1 MRNRPAHLIS
11 AAVAAI
17 AFSCSGNGNVC
28 CTDIDIRLT
37 DTLMVDAA
45 TVRNLVVENYGCCLG
60 ENLDSIALG
69 EIENILD
76 SCGSIRKS
84 EVWTTRGGILH
95 IKVEG
100 RRPVMCF
107 VSGGRRLYADAEG
120 VIFPYDGDCPEG
132 IPCLKGSVPIEIPA
146 GFIGIPEDENGRRW
160 LAAMTELL
168 AHDISDI
175 EIKDG
180 GEIFFKLREMP
191 ETFIFGRPEGITE
204 KFARIDKYIQT
215 IRPLDKGY
223 KYVNVKYNGQII
235 CRKDI

>member
-1 MRNRPAHLIS
+1 M
-11 AAVAAI
+11 
-17 AFSCSGNGNVC
+17 
-28 CTDIDIRLT
+28 
-37 DTLMVDAA
+37 
-45 TVRNLVVENYGCCLG
+45 
-60 ENLDSIALG
+60 
-69 EIENILD
+69 
-76 SCGSIRKS
+76 
-84 EVWTTRGGILH
+84 
-95 IKVEG
+95 
-100 RRPVMCF
+100 MCF
-107 VSGGRRLYADAEG
+107 VSGGRRLYADAQG
-120 VIFPYDGDCPEG
+120 FIFPYDGDCPEG

-175 EIKDG
+175 GIKDG
-180 GEIFFKLREMP
+180 GEI
-191 ETFIFGRPEGITE
+191 FIFGRPEGIAE